1 MIATSEARSILEQAV
16 EDAWVFSTHDHLR
29 PMAGHPRPMS
39 LVDLLKDSYAA
50 LAFRDAD
57 GSPHGMGT
65 TNRLDGTPGWRE
77 VAPILSRMRSTSAFR
92 ILQSA
97 FVELYGVEGHEWSEA
112 EYEALDRA
120 IAERYEDPNWLSET
134 LDRARVIG
142 VIWDNFWKPGEWR
155 VPDDR
160 FAPSMRIDS
169 SVAAVDREASDY
181 VGCNVIRDWAAEVGI
196 DVRTLDDLEE
206 LITSL
211 ADASLQAGGRSF
223 KAAVAY
229 DRSLLVREVP
239 RSEAAA
245 VFGRGSGSPTHEE
258 RTVFGDHIIGF
269 CLEIARARGMVFQV
283 HTGTARLAGSDPT
296 NLIPLLERFHDVTFD
311 LFHIG
316 YPWTREA
323 AALARAYPNVRLN
336 LTWLPN
342 ISMGVAVSVLKEC
355 LQAVPESGR
364 ITWGA
369 DAKTP
374 EEMYGS
380 VKAAKQVV
388 ARALGELVTE
398 GQLSLDDALAEA
410 ERILWR
416 SATEIYGIDPSA
428 QMKRLGG

>member
-1 MIATSEARSILEQAV
+1 MILERAV
-16 EDAWVFSTHDHLR
+16 EDACVFSTHDHLR
-29 PMAGHPRPMS
+29 PMDAHPRPMS

-65 TNRLDGTPGWRE
+65 TNRLDANPRWRE
-77 VAPILSRMRSTSAFR
+77 VAPLLSRMRSSSAFR

-97 FVELYGVEGHEWSEA
+97 FVDLYGVAEHDWSEA

-120 IAERYEDPNWLSET
+120 VAERYADPGWLSDA
-134 LDRARVIG
+134 LDRARVVG

-169 SVAAVDREASDY
+169 SVAAVDAVASDY
-181 VGCNVIRDWAAEVGI
+181 VGCNLIRDWAGELGVEI
-196 DVRTLDDLEE
+196 RTLDDLEA
-206 LITSL
+206 LITRVAEANL
-211 ADASLQAGGRSF
+211 RAGGRSF
-223 KAAVAY
+223 KAAIAY

-239 RSEAAA
+239 RSVAAA
-245 VFGRGSGSPTHEE
+245 IFGRGSGSLTHEE
-258 RTVFGDHIIGF
+258 RTAFGDHVVVF
-269 CLEIARARGMVFQV
+269 CLEFARAHGMVFQV

-296 NLIPLLERFHDVTFD
+296 NLIPLLERFHDVVFD
-311 LFHIG
+311 LFHMG

-323 AALARAYPNVRLN
+323 AALARTYPNVRLN

-342 ISMGVAVSVLKEC
+342 ISMEVAVSVLKEC

-410 ERILWR
+410 ERILWQ
-416 SATEIYGIDPSA
+416 SGAEIYGIDPIA